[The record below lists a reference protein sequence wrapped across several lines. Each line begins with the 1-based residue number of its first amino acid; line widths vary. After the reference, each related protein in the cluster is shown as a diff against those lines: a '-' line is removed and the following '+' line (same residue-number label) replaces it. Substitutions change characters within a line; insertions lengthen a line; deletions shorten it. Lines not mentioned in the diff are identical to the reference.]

1 MAGERNAVPV
11 ETKCREEGW
20 NALPSLQELGY
31 CSRDGVGDDAIC
43 TVLREEVGKRGAMG
57 KKRKDTLPVEK
68 SKCEEVSNDDNFV
81 SGTLHRTSI
90 LASLSNE
97 GEGDAGRKKD
107 RTATK
112 RSRSKA
118 AGKDKLVPTDSKIKA
133 KEDPRL
139 IKALG
144 RKNYLELLL
153 EGKNGVQPD
162 VMSPLFSYV
171 FSCIFHVSCFLRN
184 RNVVQRLGSR
194 RDYW

>member
-1 MAGERNAVPV
+1 MAGERNAAPV
-11 ETKCREEGW
+11 ETQCREEGW
-20 NALPSLQELGY
+20 NALPSLQELGF
-31 CSRDGVGDDAIC
+31 CSGDGVCDDAVC
-43 TVLREEVGKRGAMG
+43 TVLREEAGKKGAVG
-57 KKRKDTLPVEK
+57 KKRKETLLVEK
-68 SKCEEVSNDDNFV
+68 SECEEVSSDDNFV

-90 LASLSNE
+90 PTSPSDE

-107 RTATK
+107 GGATK

-162 VMSPLFSYV
+162 V
-171 FSCIFHVSCFLRN
+171 IHN
-184 RNVVQRLGSR
+184 RNVVQRLGSG